1 MGKIRITT
9 LVEDTADKRG
19 FLAEHGLSFWIE
31 LEGAS
36 VLFDTGQGNVL
47 CGNARRLGINLQ
59 EADAIALSHGHYD
72 HSGGLEGVLFGEPWK
87 RVYAHPAAFSPKFVR
102 GPGGTGREVGVPLPS
117 ELKARYQA
125 EPVWV
130 EAPAELPGGLR
141 LTGPVPRTNSFED
154 TGGAFFLDQGCTQP
168 DMLLDDQAAFLE
180 TPAGTVV
187 ILGCAHSGLVN
198 TLDYVSSLTGGR
210 PLHTVVGGTHLLNAG
225 QGRLDKTV
233 EALRRLDA
241 RRLLPCH
248 CSGLM
253 ATARLWR
260 EFPDRCESCHV
271 GKVVEMA
278 W

>member
-1 MGKIRITT
+1 MGKIRITA
-9 LVEDTADKRG
+9 LVENSVEKRRL
-19 FLAEHGLSFWIE
+19 LAEHGLSFWIE
-31 LEGAS
+31 LESANI
-36 VLFDTGQGNVL
+36 LFDTGQGL
-47 CGNARRLGINLQ
+47 ALRHNARQLGIDLE

-72 HSGGLEGVLFGEPWK
+72 HTGGLEHILQDSNRKKIYV
-87 RVYAHPAAFSPKFVR
+87 HPAAMEPKFVR
-102 GPGGTGREVGVPLPS
+102 DPDGTGREIGVPLPS

-130 EAPAELPGGLR
+130 EAPTELPGGLR
-141 LTGPVPRTNSFED
+141 LTGPVPRKSGFEG
-154 TGGAFFLDQGCTQP
+154 TGGAFFLDKECTQP
-168 DMLLDDQAAFLE
+168 DILLDDQSAFLE

-210 PLHTVVGGTHLLNAG
+210 PIHTVVGGTHLLNAS
-225 QGRLDKTV
+225 QERLDKTV
-233 EALRRLDA
+233 EALRCLDV
-241 RRLLPCH
+241 RRLCPCH

-271 GKVVEMA
+271 GKTIELA

>member
-36 VLFDTGQGNVL
+36 VLFDTGQGSAL

-72 HSGGLEGVLFGEPWK
+72 HTGGLEHVLQDSSRK
-87 RVYAHPAAFSPKFVR
+87 KIYVHPAAMEAKFVR
-102 GPGGTGREVGVPLPS
+102 DPDGTGREIGVPLPG

-130 EAPAELPGGLR
+130 KAPAELPGGLR
-141 LTGPVPRTNSFED
+141 LTGPVPRLHGFED
-154 TGGAFFLDQGCTQP
+154 TGGAFFLDQECAQP
-168 DMLLDDQAAFLE
+168 DILLDDQAAFLE

-210 PLHTVVGGTHLLNAG
+210 PIHTVVGGTHLLNAS
-225 QGRLDKTV
+225 QERLDQTV
-233 EALRRLDA
+233 EALRQIDA
-241 RRLLPCH
+241 RRLCPCH

-271 GKVVEMA
+271 GKTIELA